1 MPERAFADFVALDG
15 EHLRRLAALLEE
27 DADDAD
33 ELTRSVLVT
42 VRARWRRVG
51 GGDDPLRE
59 ARRVM
64 VRRVLGRRP
73 SDGPRTSGWVD
84 DPDAGWDAPAHDDL
98 RRALS
103 ALPVPTR
110 VAVVLSLWVGLP
122 DGEVGDLLRAPEDT
136 VRGEVISG
144 LAPLRAALA
153 PVVAPW
159 YVGARLPDD
168 AELRAELTA
177 LAEDGRS
184 PVDPAEAAADAERR
198 VLSRRRRRRPIAI
211 AAAAA
216 AIVLAVPVLTA
227 QDAPAP
233 SAPAVQDR
241 PQPPSDPN
249 EIDLTGL
256 PTRGPLAGDREFLAG
271 LLTRTWENDA
281 IFGEY
286 PVGIDTTPDSR
297 SVLYAGDVPAGRWAL
312 VVGRPVPVDPS
323 DPIDEGI
330 GPAYAP
336 DAVLM
341 AWFTGPPGAAPE
353 DMTMSTFPY
362 EMFPGMTPS
371 LLDPATGTLV
381 VVGAPGDA
389 MEVSERV
396 EVNADGSDTR
406 TWRPAPVDDGI
417 AVISVQP
424 LEAPWGWAVNY
435 RIFRGEGV
443 LAANSPDSIAT
454 PSPELVL
461 PDLGV
466 RYPGG
471 KPDAAGRRAAE
482 WAAFIA
488 LSSLGPPT
496 AGTEVSARIV
506 QPVPHGEGSVALV
519 TITLPSGAY
528 LVSAQ
533 WAWTV
538 KEDFPGGNN
547 CGLAVRP
554 SQPPPDERLLV
565 ASCDMYDPLDGR
577 VLGTEL
583 IAAVPPGV
591 ASLRLYRGDGAF
603 LGEEEVTGGSMVL
616 PMPSGTRSVE
626 AVTAGGVSLGR
637 SDLLGQWSPT
647 TD

>member
-1 MPERAFADFVALDG
+1 VPERAFADFVALDG
-15 EHLRRLAALLEE
+15 EHLRRLAALLEDDE
-27 DADDAD
+27 DDAD
-33 ELTRSVLVT
+33 ELARSVLVT
-42 VRARWRRVG
+42 VRARWRRLG
-51 GGDDPLRE
+51 GSDDPLRE
-59 ARRVM
+59 ARLVL
-64 VRRVLGRRP
+64 VHRVLGRRR

-110 VAVVLSLWVGLP
+110 AAVVLSLWAGLP

-159 YVGARLPDD
+159 HVGARLPDD
-168 AELRAELTA
+168 AELRAELAA

-184 PVDPAEAAADAERR
+184 PLDPAEAAADAERQ

-233 SAPAVQDR
+233 PTPAVHDR
-241 PQPPSDPN
+241 PDPSPSLT
-249 EIDLTGL
+249 EVDLTGL

-271 LLTRTWENDA
+271 MQARPWENDA
-281 IFGEY
+281 LFGDY
-286 PVGIDTTPDSR
+286 PVGIDTTEGSR
-297 SVLYAGDVPAGRWAL
+297 SVLYAGDVAAGRWAL

-330 GPAYAP
+330 GPAFAP

-353 DMTMSTFPY
+353 DMRMSTFPY
-362 EMFPGMTPS
+362 EVFPGMTPA
-371 LLDPATGTLV
+371 LLDPGTGTLV

-389 MEVSERV
+389 VEISERV
-396 EVNADGSDTR
+396 EINADGSDTR
-406 TWRPAPVDDGI
+406 TWTPAAVDDGI
-417 AVISVQP
+417 AVASVDP
-424 LEAPWGWAVNY
+424 LEAPWGWAVNF

-443 LAANSPDSIAT
+443 LMTNSPDSISP
-454 PSPELVL
+454 PSPELEL
-461 PDLGV
+461 PDLGIQ
-466 RYPGG
+466 YAGG
-471 KPDAAGRRAAE
+471 RPDTAGRRAAE

-488 LSSLGPPT
+488 LSSLGAPT
-496 AGTEVSARIV
+496 SDTEVSARV
-506 QPVPHGEGSVALV
+506 VEPVPHGEGSVALV

-538 KEDFPGGNN
+538 ELDFPGGNN
-547 CGLAVRP
+547 CGLDVRP

-591 ASLRLYRGDGAF
+591 ATLRLYRGDGTF
-603 LGEEEVTGGSMVL
+603 LGEEKVTGRAMVL
-616 PMPSGTRSVE
+616 PMPAGTRSVE

-637 SDLLGQWSPT
+637 SDLLGQWSPS